1 MIIDWHTHVHSPEE
15 QAEPHYRGQCP
26 ATIDNVLRLH
36 DEVGLDLSVISN
48 SGHYL
53 KKFTRDEALS
63 FIRGSNEY
71 LASLRDRHKDK
82 IIAIAT
88 AIPGGGDAASQGART
103 RGAAERSAR
112 RADQF
117 EPSRRLS
124 RTMRKPGRSFS
135 SRPSSTFRFHAS
147 ASVGFGEERM
157 REFRL
162 ASSVGRPF
170 DSCLALA
177 RLIVNGVFE
186 DFPQLKFVAS
196 HLGGGICE
204 IIGRMDYAYELRD
217 DPVILGP
224 YGPPLHITRKPSDY
238 LRMIYFDTVCYHAP
252 AVECAINTVGADR
265 LIFGTDSP
273 MLIALKQRGL
283 DLVRQLDLGAAD
295 KEKVL
300 SGTARM
306 LLKALVCQR
315 TETRKQRFDQPNG
328 VARSRLCV
336 SAVGARARHSRGR
349 PRCRFLSRQD
359 HHPSG
364 RFPARRR
371 LRSLCP
377 GVFAI
382 FYAPHPGQSTDRDQ
396 EYAGR
401 ERHYGGR
408 IHDDDHAARWH
419 FAWHVS
425 RRADAWQGAGRSGR
439 F

>member
-1 MIIDWHTHVHSPEE
+1 MYCVRAVMAQRLVRILCDRCKDERRLTANDLAEDSTLSIIAMAGLMIIDWHTHVHSPEE
-15 QAEPHYRGQCP
+15 QAEPHYRGRCP

-53 KKFTRDEALS
+53 KKFARDEALS

-88 AIPGGGDAASQGART
+88 AIPGGGDRHLKELERAVQQNDLRGVLINSSH
-103 RGAAERSAR
+103 RGAFPDDAEAR
-112 RADQF
+112 PFFQLATELDIPVF
-117 EPSRRLS
+117 RRHL
-124 RTMRKPGRSFS
+124 
-135 SRPSSTFRFHAS
+135 
-147 ASVGFGEERM
+147 GFGEERM

-238 LRMIYFDTVCYHAP
+238 LRRILLRHRVLPRTRSRMRDQYRRRRPFDLRYGFAD
-252 AVECAINTVGADR
+252 ADR
-265 LIFGTDSP
+265 P
-273 MLIALKQRGL
+273 Q
-283 DLVRQLDLGAAD
+283 
-295 KEKVL
+295 
-300 SGTARM
+300 
-306 LLKALVCQR
+306 
-315 TETRKQRFDQPNG
+315 
-328 VARSRLCV
+328 
-336 SAVGARARHSRGR
+336 
-349 PRCRFLSRQD
+349 
-359 HHPSG
+359 
-364 RFPARRR
+364 
-371 LRSLCP
+371 
-377 GVFAI
+377 
-382 FYAPHPGQSTDRDQ
+382 
-396 EYAGR
+396 
-401 ERHYGGR
+401 
-408 IHDDDHAARWH
+408 AARP
-419 FAWHVS
+419 
-425 RRADAWQGAGRSGR
+425 
-439 F
+439 